1 MSGAV
6 LPQYSTLADGAPA
19 YWQAACEHLVG
30 LHPAWLRLINQYP
43 DACLQSRGLPFETL
57 ARAIVGQQ
65 ISIKAADAV
74 FLRLLSLIQPSLSPA
89 SILNCSVDALRQV
102 GLSARKV
109 EYLLNLSQFTLAGG
123 LQPEYLN
130 QLSDTGCINHLLQ
143 VKGIG
148 RWTAEMFLIFNL
160 LRPDVWPVDDLG
172 LLKALGLEFL
182 SGQTPDC
189 RKAFEMGEAY
199 RPYRTVACW
208 YLWRSIDPVVVNY

>member
-1 MSGAV
+1 MSGVV
-6 LPQYSTLADGAPA
+6 LSKGFEFTDCAPA
-19 YWQAACEHLVG
+19 YWQIACEYLSG
-30 LHPAWLRLINQYP
+30 LHPVWSQLIGQYQ
-43 DACLQSRGLPFETL
+43 DAFLQSRGQPFETL
-57 ARAIVGQQ
+57 VRSIVGQQ

-74 FLRLLSLIQPSLSPA
+74 FLRLLGLFEHSLSPQA
-89 SILNCSVDALRQV
+89 VLDCSVDALRKA

-109 EYLLNLSQFTLAGG
+109 EYLHNLSQFTLAGG
-123 LQPEYLN
+123 LQSVYLN
-130 QLSDTGCINHLLQ
+130 QLSDVECVHHLLQ

-160 LRPDVWPVDDLG
+160 LRPDVWPVDDIG

-182 SGQTPDC
+182 SGQTPD
-189 RKAFEMGEAY
+189 RRQALEMGEAF